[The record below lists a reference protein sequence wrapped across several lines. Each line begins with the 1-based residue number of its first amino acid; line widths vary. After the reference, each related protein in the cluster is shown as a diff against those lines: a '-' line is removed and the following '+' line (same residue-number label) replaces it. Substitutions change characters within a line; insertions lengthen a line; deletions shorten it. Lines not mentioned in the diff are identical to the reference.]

1 MPALGGGARC
11 VPAERGQLPS
21 PARSMGGRGTAAS
34 PLTFGAWA
42 AGYVAYAPPGHGF
55 TAVAAE
61 FVLPASP
68 AALAPGAA
76 PAGAWVAIWA
86 GIGLQAK
93 GGSELLQAGVSM
105 HSDGS
110 TWDVVAPWWINEPQQ
125 PTPPHPLP
133 LALHPGDRIEV
144 SVQLADPRTNT
155 WVLSVTDASTAQS
168 ADAWCYGCA
177 SARQSAGW
185 LMEDPSSGSG
195 YTPFADPGQVRFV
208 SAQAALDGG
217 PLSPLNRVDWRPVLR
232 EPGPH
237 LTQQGPVAPPA
248 STSGGFVVADLTTG
262 KGAAPVGGTRA

>member
-1 MPALGGGARC
+1 
-11 VPAERGQLPS
+11 
-21 PARSMGGRGTAAS
+21 MGGRGTAAS